1 MSLATPSASASNALP
16 GPLCTLADG
25 IQQALDRV
33 CRQTAGIRLSDW
45 RVLAA
50 LDAHGPVSAGTVA
63 ERAGLER
70 PRVTRAVARLRER
83 GLVTR
88 QSHPDD
94 RRVVHLALTEAGTAC
109 LKRLGE
115 IENTR
120 PERLLAHLSPT
131 EREII
136 GLILEGLRKE
146 TVLQR

>member
-1 MSLATPSASASNALP
+1 MSLVTPSAPASNALP

-25 IQQALDRV
+25 IQQALDRA
-33 CRQTAGIRLSDW
+33 CRQTAGIRLADW

-50 LDAHGPVSAGTVA
+50 LDVHGPVSAGTVA

-88 QSHPDD
+88 QPHPDD

-115 IENTR
+115 IENAR
-120 PERLLAHLSPT
+120 PDRLLAHLSHT
-131 EREII
+131 ERETI
-136 GLILEGLRKE
+136 GLLLDGLRDK
-146 TVLQR
+146 TVPAR